1 MLLEKQLYLIDFSK
15 SQTLTNMLQ
24 SISIEKLVKTDLSL
38 HHLDS
43 AIWKHFL
50 IPVFYAEWMIN
61 AALWH
66 FAQTADFRCLV
77 SEVTIVRKIRR
88 I

>member
-43 AIWKHFL
+43 AI
-50 IPVFYAEWMIN
+50 
-61 AALWH
+61 
-66 FAQTADFRCLV
+66 
-77 SEVTIVRKIRR
+77 
-88 I
+88 